1 MPESFSG
8 QVNAPEF
15 PDNAEWI
22 NVTLPITLRELRG
35 KLVILDFWTYCWINC
50 LHIFPQLEKI
60 QEKYDQELVVIGIH
74 SAKFPN
80 ERSKENLYNAVRR
93 YELTHPVINDPQF
106 QIWRQY
112 ACRAWPTL
120 MFVNPKGKV
129 VGKHEGE
136 ITHEALDL
144 VVSRLINQFDND
156 KTIDRSPT
164 SFNPVSY
171 THLTLPTKRIV

>member
-1 MPESFSG
+1 M
-8 QVNAPEF
+8 
-15 PDNAEWI
+15 
-22 NVTLPITLRELRG
+22 
-35 KLVILDFWTYCWINC
+35 
-50 LHIFPQLEKI
+50 EKI

-106 QIWRQY
+106 QIWNQY

-144 VVSRLINQFDND
+144 VVSRLINQFEMIKPSTDLQLLL
-156 KTIDRSPT
+156 TRSPSHPKPFVT
-164 SFNPVSY
+164 RASFYQTKPRNRYSF
-171 THLTLPTKRIV
+171 PTATIIKS